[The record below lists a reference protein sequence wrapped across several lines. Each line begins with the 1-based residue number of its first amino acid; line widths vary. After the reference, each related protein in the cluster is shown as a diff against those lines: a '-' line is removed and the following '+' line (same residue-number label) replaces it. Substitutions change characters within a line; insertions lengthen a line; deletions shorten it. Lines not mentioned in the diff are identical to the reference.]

1 MADQFYDPRTYV
13 KKAPPPGSNAAR
25 AAAGKPINRP
35 DAATRR
41 MNEIDNNT
49 ECFEVERS
57 GMDLANRIK
66 TLRSQKEM
74 TQKELAQRAS
84 VKVDVIRDYENGKA
98 IPDGKLISR
107 LEQILGGPLRD
118 KPAKKKHWLIN
129 FYRILLIF
137 FLFFSFVLYTYFFS
151 PK

>member
-1 MADQFYDPRTYV
+1 MIKFFEQLKIFNFENFLTSQEKIADQFYDPRTYV

-118 KPAKKKHWLIN
+118 KPAKKKH
-129 FYRILLIF
+129 
-137 FLFFSFVLYTYFFS
+137 
-151 PK
+151 